1 MKKTTFILL
10 LLLGFLYSGAQGYQ
24 PGDKAAGFE
33 LTNVDG
39 KTVSPGSMSDAKG
52 FIVVFTC
59 NSCPYSIAYED
70 RIIALH
76 NRFAPKGYPVVAIN
90 PNDSLVQPRDSF
102 TAMKQRA
109 AEKQF
114 AFPYLLDTDQKYAN
128 IYGAT
133 RTPHV
138 FVLNR
143 ENSELVVR
151 YIGAIDN
158 NSEFP
163 EAATEHYVSEA
174 VEALLGGKKIITNA
188 TKAIGCSIKRKKQ

>member
-1 MKKTTFILL
+1 MKKITFTLM

-24 PGDKAAGFE
+24 PGGKATDFE

-39 KTVSPGSMSDAKG
+39 NTVSLGSMSDAKG
-52 FIVVFTC
+52 YIVVFTC
-59 NSCPYSIAYED
+59 NSCPYSVAYED

-76 NRFAPKGYPVVAIN
+76 NQYAPKGYPVVAIN
-90 PNDSLVQPRDSF
+90 SNDSLVQVRDSF
-102 TAMKQRA
+102 SAMKQRA
-109 AEKQF
+109 IEKQF
-114 AFPYLLDTDQKYAN
+114 GFPYLLDTDQKYAN

-138 FVLNR
+138 FVLNC
-143 ENSELVVR
+143 ENNDLVVK

-158 NSEFP
+158 NFEFP
-163 EAATEHYVSEA
+163 ESATEHYVSEA
-174 VEALLGGKKIITNA
+174 VEALLSGKEIITNA